1 MRKMKSL
8 DKQIQD
14 IIQDSVSRTMNIKVP
29 LQSNIEER
37 NLLLEILR
45 NQERLNKK
53 IESIYIKIAM
63 MNNQIDKI
71 PTKDDFYFWKK

>member
-1 MRKMKSL
+1 MESL

-63 MNNQIDKI
+63 MDNQIDKI